1 VEDGDNGGTKA
12 ASDEDTEQEEGDFLS
27 GQAQRASK
35 GCISAGRA
43 NPRKRM

>member
-1 VEDGDNGGTKA
+1 VEDGGNGGTKA
-12 ASDEDTEQEEGDFLS
+12 ASDKNTEQEEDNFLS

-35 GCISAGRA
+35 RCIPAGRA